1 MSKFQLFAVTE
12 TGPCSLPQPQGV
24 TNLHGL
30 LEGLPVGVY
39 TAFRTFQHN
48 KFLHLEDHLD
58 RLDQSMA
65 LLGWAI
71 GIDGPSVRRALE
83 SVCSAYPGPD
93 ARVRVDVL
101 AKPVGQPPVNSRT
114 LIALAPFEPVPPSV
128 YEHGVRVGIGRALVR
143 KDPSIKEASFVA
155 KRQSALRREP
165 EMYEYLMMD
174 PDGYVLEGASSNFF
188 AMRDGMLFTAAKGV
202 LNGVARRVVLTVAG
216 ELRIPVHLEPVHV
229 DELARL
235 SEAALSS
242 SSRGLVPIVQIGG
255 QDIGDGS
262 PGPMTRRLID
272 AYGRY
277 VAREIKPAV
286 EL

>member
-12 TGPCSLPQPQGV
+12 TGTCSLPQTQGV
-24 TNLHGL
+24 TNLHEL

-39 TAFRTFQHN
+39 TAFRTFEHN
-48 KFLHLEDHLD
+48 KFLHLEDHLG

-71 GIDGPSVRRALE
+71 RLDRPSVRRALD

-93 ARVRVDVL
+93 ARVRLDVL
-101 AKPVGQPPVNSRT
+101 AKPVGRPPVNSRT

-128 YEHGVRVGIGRALVR
+128 YEHGVRVGIGRALTR
-143 KDPSIKEASFVA
+143 KDPLIKEASFVA

-165 EMYEYLMMD
+165 ELYEYLMLD
-174 PDGYVLEGASSNFF
+174 RGGYVLEGASSNFF
-188 AMRDGMLFTAAKGV
+188 GMRDGRLYTAADGV
-202 LNGVARRVVLTVAG
+202 LNGVARRVVLTVAS
-216 ELRIPVHLEPVHV
+216 ELGIPVRLESVHIE
-229 DELARL
+229 ELARL

-242 SSRGLVPIVQIGG
+242 SSRGLVPIVQIGD
-255 QDIGDGS
+255 QVIGDGR
-262 PGPMTRRLID
+262 PGPMTRRLIEG
-272 AYGRY
+272 YGGY

>member
-12 TGPCSLPQPQGV
+12 TGTCSLPRPQGV

-39 TAFRTFQHN
+39 TAFRTFAHN

-71 GIDGPSVRRALE
+71 RLNRPSVRQALD

-93 ARVRVDVL
+93 ARVRLDVL
-101 AKPVGQPPVNSRT
+101 AEAAGQLPVDSRT
-114 LIALAPFEPVPPSV
+114 LIALAPYEPVPPSV
-128 YEHGVRVGIGRALVR
+128 YEHGVRVGIGRALIR
-143 KDPSIKEASFVA
+143 KDPLIKEASFVA

-165 EMYEYLMMD
+165 EMYEYLMLD
-174 PDGYVLEGASSNFF
+174 PDGYLLEGASSNFF
-188 AMRDGMLFTAAKGV
+188 GMRDGMLYTAAEGV

-216 ELRIPVHLEPVHV
+216 KLGIAVQLEPVHV

-242 SSRGLVPIVQIGG
+242 SSRGLVPIIQIGD
-255 QDIGDGS
+255 QVIGDGS
-262 PGPMTRRLID
+262 PGPMTRRLIEG
-272 AYGRY
+272 YGRY

-286 EL
+286 EW